1 VRRYAPRSS
10 AAPPALLAAACAA
23 LAALAPGAARA
34 QDGRVLSEAQ
44 VAVDQVQGQLKAA
57 EDNLRIVETQWTQ
70 RPEPTD
76 EEALLRRFSD
86 GEIQYLLG
94 DTLGAAVLFYDVVS
108 DPKFQASP
116 RLPDALFYLAD
127 SLYQSGNLLGS
138 RVYLKQLLAM
148 KSGHHAEALAR
159 FLDVAGR
166 TNEFEGIE
174 AYINEVRGASGTLPP
189 EIAYVYG
196 KWLFR
201 RRDLPPAERMQ
212 RLEQTFSAIADN
224 PEAPYRLQS
233 TYFLGVAYVQAR
245 TLDRAVAQFE
255 KLNQLPARGEKEV
268 KIKELGQLSLGRLY
282 YELGRYDDA
291 LDRYQEIPRES
302 EHFPDSLYEVAWCQV
317 KKGEFERAK
326 NATDILLLVAPDS
339 TLAPEAKI
347 LQGHL
352 QLKLKKYEEADDTY
366 DQVVNEYS
374 PVYDEINAL
383 LTVEDP
389 VSYFDKLLA
398 RNEKNLDVASLL
410 PAEALKWATT
420 QKEVSD
426 AVRMI
431 NDLESGR
438 RGIEEAKDIAGRV
451 LKALDERGLESF
463 PQIQEGYT
471 RAEGVESALTRS
483 EMVLVRAETQVAQEQ
498 LSAEERVELDK
509 VKAQVDALTARLASA
524 PTTQQEV
531 EARRRK
537 MQARVDGADKQAF
550 KLGYE
555 LQSLTAM
562 LVAVEKWLDDN
573 RNERKGTPE
582 DEKAFRARIQSE
594 LDVVDTLGKE
604 LGSLRSDLAQERASA
619 DASASG
625 EDTLRKEY
633 LEALDRQHRLL
644 AGAEAKMGPDAQRV
658 VQRAHQLRESV
669 GGLRQRVALARG
681 VLREQLARR
690 GKQLREKVLGEQ
702 QLLAEYENNTR
713 SVSGDA
719 RNLVGRI
726 AFDSFKRVRQQF
738 YDLVL
743 KANVGNVDVAFTK
756 KQDKTQ
762 QIQKMSAEKDR
773 ELRSLD
779 GEFKEVLKDVD

>member
-1 VRRYAPRSS
+1 VTSRPRAPSLP
-10 AAPPALLAAACAA
+10 AALLAAACA
-23 LAALAPGAARA
+23 LVAPAGARA
-34 QDGRVLSEAQ
+34 QDGRALGEAGT
-44 VAVDQVQGQLKAA
+44 AVDQVQAQLRAI
-57 EDNLRIVETQWTQ
+57 EDNLRVVEAQWTQ
-70 RPEPTD
+70 RPEPSD
-76 EEALLRRFSD
+76 EEALMRRFSD

-94 DTLGAAVLFYDVVS
+94 DTAGASILFYDVVS
-108 DPKFQASP
+108 DPRFQQSP
-116 RLPDALFYLAD
+116 RLQDALFYLAD
-127 SLYQSGNLLGS
+127 SLYQMGNLLGA

-148 KSGHHAEALAR
+148 KSTHHADALSR

-174 AYINEVRGASGTLPP
+174 VYINEVRGQSGRLPP

-201 RRDLPPAERMQ
+201 RRDLAPEERMR
-212 RLEQTFSAIADN
+212 RLEETFSAIADS

-233 TYFLGVAYVQAR
+233 SYFLGVAYVQQKA
-245 TLDRAVAQFE
+245 LDRAVAQFE
-255 KLNQLPARGEKEV
+255 KLLQLPARGGKEV
-268 KIKELGQLSLGRLY
+268 KIKELANLSLGRLY
-282 YELGRYDDA
+282 YETGRYDDA

-302 EHFPDSLYEVAWCQV
+302 DNFPDSLYEIAWAQV

-326 NATDILLLVAPDS
+326 NATDILLLVAPTS

-352 QLKLKKYEEADDTY
+352 QLKLKKYDEADDTY

-410 PAEALKWATT
+410 PQEALKWATT

-438 RGIEEAKDIAGRV
+438 RGIEEAKDIAARV
-451 LKALDERGLESF
+451 LKALEERGMESF
-463 PQIQEGYT
+463 PQLQEGY
-471 RAEGVESALTRS
+471 
-483 EMVLVRAETQVAQEQ
+483 VRAEAVEAALARSEQALGRAEAALAQDLMSISQ
-498 LSAEERVELDK
+498 KEELAR
-509 VKAQVDALTARLASA
+509 VKAQLDELQKRFASVPTNQAEVAARRKRMQERVDA
-524 PTTQQEV
+524 
-531 EARRRK
+531 
-537 MQARVDGADKQAF
+537 ADKQAF

-555 LQSLTAM
+555 LQSLNAM
-562 LVAVEKWLDDN
+562 LVAIEKWMDDN
-573 RNERKGTPE
+573 RNKRKGTPE

-594 LDVVDTLGKE
+594 LDVVDVLGKE
-604 LGSLRSDLAQERASA
+604 LQVVRNDLGQERASA
-619 DASASG
+619 DASVSG
-625 EDTLRKEY
+625 EDALRKEH
-633 LEALDRQHRLL
+633 LALLARQHQLVS
-644 AGAEAKMGPDAQRV
+644 AVEPGMGPEAQKIL
-658 VQRAHQLRESV
+658 QRAHQLRASV
-669 GGLRQRVALARG
+669 SGLQQRVAASKG
-681 VLREQLARR
+681 VLREQLTRR

-702 QLLAEYENNTR
+702 QLLAQYQN
-713 SVSGDA
+713 SVGTVSTDA

-743 KANVGNVDVAFTK
+743 KANVGNVDVAFTR
-756 KQDKTQ
+756 KQDKTS

-773 ELRSLD
+773 ELRQLD
-779 GEFKEVLKDVD
+779 GEFKEVLKEVD

>member
-1 VRRYAPRSS
+1 MPRSLRSS
-10 AAPPALLAAACAA
+10 AALMAAAVA
-23 LAALAPGAARA
+23 LIAPAAARA
-34 QDGRVLSEAQ
+34 QVTEAS

-57 EDNLRIVETQWTQ
+57 EDNLRIVETQWTMH
-70 RPEPTD
+70 PEPSD
-76 EEALLRRFSD
+76 EETLLRRFSD

-94 DTLGAAVLFYDVVS
+94 DTLGASVLFYDVVS
-108 DPKFQASP
+108 DPKFQSSP
-116 RLPDALFYLAD
+116 RMPDALFYLAD
-127 SLYQSGNLLGS
+127 SLYQSGNLLGA

-148 KSGHHAEALAR
+148 QSAHHAEALSR

-174 AYINEVRGASGTLPP
+174 GYINEVRGAGGLLPP

-201 RRDLPPAERMQ
+201 RRDLPPPERMQ
-212 RLEQTFSAIADN
+212 RLEQTFSAIAEN

-233 TYFLGVAYVQAR
+233 TYFLGVAYVQAK

-268 KIKELGQLSLGRLY
+268 KIKELANLSLGRLY

-302 EHFPDSLYEVAWCQV
+302 DNFPDSLYEIAWCQV

-352 QLKLKKYEEADDTY
+352 LLKLKKYGEADDTY

-398 RNEKNLDVASLL
+398 RNEKNLDVATLL

-426 AVRMI
+426 AVHMI

-451 LKALDERGLESF
+451 LKALEERGMESF
-463 PQIQEGYT
+463 PQLQEGYV
-471 RAEGVESALTRS
+471 RAEAVEAALTRS
-483 EMVLVRAETQVAQEQ
+483 EQSLVRAETLVLQDALGDKEK
-498 LSAEERVELDK
+498 AELEKL
-509 VKAQVDALTARLASA
+509 KAQIDELQKRFASA
-524 PTTQQEV
+524 PTSQAEIQ
-531 EARRRK
+531 ARRRK
-537 MQARVDGADKQAF
+537 MQQRVDAADKEAF
-550 KLGYE
+550 KSGYE
-555 LQSLTAM
+555 LQSLNAM
-562 LVAVEKWLDDN
+562 LVAMGKWVDDT
-573 RNERKGTPE
+573 RNARKSTPE

-594 LDVVDTLGKE
+594 LEVVETLGKE
-604 LGSLRSDLAQERASA
+604 LASLRSDLAQERGSV
-619 DASASG
+619 DASVSG
-625 EDTLRKEY
+625 EDVLRKEY
-633 LEALDRQHRLL
+633 LAALDRQHRLL
-644 AGAEAKMGPDAQRV
+644 SPAEEKAGPEAKAV
-658 VQRAHQLRESV
+658 VQRAHLLRSSV
-669 GGLRQRVALARG
+669 GGLRDRVATAKG
-681 VLREQLARR
+681 VLREQLTRR
-690 GKQLREKVLGEQ
+690 GRQLREKVLGEQ
-702 QLLAEYENNTR
+702 QLLSQYQSNVS

-743 KANVGNVDVAFTK
+743 KANVGNVDVAFTR

-762 QIQKMSAEKDR
+762 QIQKLSAEKDR
-773 ELRSLD
+773 ELRELD

>member
-1 VRRYAPRSS
+1 MPRSMRS
-10 AAPPALLAAACAA
+10 RAALMAAAFA
-23 LAALAPGAARA
+23 LIAPAGARA
-34 QDGRVLSEAQ
+34 QEPRSLTEAQ
-44 VAVDQVQGQLKAA
+44 VAVDQVQGQLKAT
-57 EDNLRIVETQWTQ
+57 EDNLRVVETQWSMH
-70 RPEPTD
+70 PEPSD
-76 EEALLRRFSD
+76 EETLLHRFSD

-94 DTLGAAVLFYDVVS
+94 DTLGASVLFYDVVS

-116 RLPDALFYLAD
+116 RMPDALFYLAD
-127 SLYQSGNLLGS
+127 SLYQSGNLLGA

-148 KSGHHAEALAR
+148 KSAHHAEALSR

-174 AYINEVRGASGTLPP
+174 GYISEVRGQGGALPP

-201 RRDLPPAERMQ
+201 RRDLPAQERMQ
-212 RLEQTFSAIADN
+212 RLEQTFSAIADD
-224 PEAPYRLQS
+224 PQAPYRLQS
-233 TYFLGVAYVQAR
+233 SYFLGVAYTQAKA
-245 TLDRAVAQFE
+245 LDRAVAQFE
-255 KLNQLPARGEKEV
+255 KLLMLPARGEKEV
-268 KIKELGQLSLGRLY
+268 KIKELANLSLGRLY

-291 LDRYQEIPRES
+291 LDRYGEIPRES
-302 EHFPDSLYEVAWCQV
+302 ENFPDSLYEIAWCQV

-352 QLKLKKYEEADDTY
+352 LLKLKKYTEADDTY

-398 RNEKNLDVASLL
+398 RNEKNLDVATLL

-451 LKALDERGLESF
+451 LKALDERGMESF
-463 PQIQEGYT
+463 PQLQEGYG
-471 RAEGVESALTRS
+471 RAEAVEAALTRS
-483 EMVLVRAETQVAQEQ
+483 EQSLVRAETAVVQDGLDDKEKAQ
-498 LSAEERVELDK
+498 LDK
-509 VKAQVDALTARLASA
+509 LKAQIDQLQRRFSSA
-524 PTTQQEV
+524 PTTQAEID
-531 EARRRK
+531 ARRRK
-537 MQARVDGADKQAF
+537 MQQRVDGADKDAF
-550 KLGYE
+550 KAGYE
-555 LQSLTAM
+555 LQSLNAM
-562 LVAVEKWLDDN
+562 LVAMGKWVDDT
-573 RNERKGTPE
+573 RNARKSTPE

-594 LDVVDTLGKE
+594 LEVVENLGKE
-604 LGSLRSDLAQERASA
+604 LASLRGDLAQERAA
-619 DASASG
+619 VDASVSG
-625 EDTLRKEY
+625 EDALRKEY
-633 LEALDRQHRLL
+633 LAALERQHQLL
-644 AGAEAKMGPDAQRV
+644 AAAEAKAGPEAQV
-658 VQRAHQLRESV
+658 VLRRAHQLRTQV
-669 GGLRQRVALARG
+669 GGLRDRVTNAKG
-681 VLREQLARR
+681 VLREQLSRR

-702 QLLAEYENNTR
+702 QLLSQYQTNVSA
-713 SVSGDA
+713 VSGDA

-743 KANVGNVDVAFTK
+743 KANVGNVDVAFTR

-762 QIQKMSAEKDR
+762 QIQKLSAEKDR
-773 ELRSLD
+773 ELRELD